1 MKEDTM
7 SQRTL
12 RWKGWIVAGTLL
24 FASLPSPAAAAPV
37 RTSRA
42 SLTSS
47 AWGWALELWLG
58 SLFPSMPGRA
68 GTAAIPLAASP
79 VFEKDGSTGCGCPPG
94 TSPCYTGPLGTT
106 TEQGGY
112 IDPNGYVHH

>member
-1 MKEDTM
+1 M

-24 FASLPSPAAAAPV
+24 FASLPSPAAAAPM
-37 RTSRA
+37 RTPRA
-42 SLTSS
+42 TRAPG
-47 AWGWALELWLG
+47 AWTWALELWLG
-58 SLFPSMPGRA
+58 SLFPSPPGRGRTPA
-68 GTAAIPLAASP
+68 ILPPAAP
-79 VFEKDGSTGCGCPPG
+79 VYEKDSSTGYGCPPG
-94 TSPCYTGPLGTT
+94 TSPCYAGPLGTG